1 MDFVCFVCLQ
11 TRNPSVGLQK
21 HANKRFFL
29 KSGWLGVLVSC
40 LFAITSMCLCMCVRV
55 CLCVCVSDISNGKKK
70 GLLWLSSR
78 AHSIMVE
85 SGEVAGHIACAATQQ
100 RTRIP
105 SFWFSP
111 GPGPSSYYS

>member
-11 TRNPSVGLQK
+11 TRNPSAGLQK
-21 HANKRFFL
+21 HENKRFFL
-29 KSGWLGVLVSC
+29 KKWLAGCISRLSVC
-40 LFAITSMCLCMCVRV
+40 CNKYMFMCVRV
-55 CLCVCVSDISNGKKK
+55 CLCVCVPDINNGKKK
-70 GLLWLSSR
+70 RLLWLSSR

-85 SGEVAGHIACAATQQ
+85 SREVAGHIACAATQQ